1 MLGASR
7 RWIMRSLILLRTRH
21 VRSLQGGQSHRAI
34 LAKHMASFT
43 PVAQHHFFCKE
54 DISANTTLERN
65 FPWHYRRIP
74 SRREDSDMPLA
85 IPNISIKF
93 VSAFKDLYHF
103 SEVGEGKFHCLITYI
118 FRKIDSDEDRLLP
131 ISERPTP
138 FVETQRDICFAK
150 TALDRCILKFL
161 LLRL

>member
-1 MLGASR
+1 
-7 RWIMRSLILLRTRH
+7 
-21 VRSLQGGQSHRAI
+21 
-34 LAKHMASFT
+34 
-43 PVAQHHFFCKE
+43 
-54 DISANTTLERN
+54 
-65 FPWHYRRIP
+65 
-74 SRREDSDMPLA
+74 MPLA

-138 FVETQRDICFAK
+138 FVETQRDICFPKA
-150 TALDRCILKFL
+150 AFFFL
-161 LLRL
+161 CGHKGPPSGKNAVGISFCTNSIIYNIYNIGINYKVFV